1 MKNNC
6 YIVIGSS
13 GFIGNSLCKKIK
25 NKNNLFTISR
35 KKRGNLSFGFHTKLD
50 MRNFKLVN
58 NYFKKLKKEYR
69 KIYIFFLA
77 GDSTVES
84 TNSNPEKMVS
94 NSINSFHNLL
104 LSLKDT
110 NSTIVYASTGAVYD
124 SRKKGVFTEKDPLF
138 PPSPYAAA
146 KYSSEGLC
154 MSYHETFG
162 LDVRIARI
170 FSVFGENMKRFF
182 IYDIIHK
189 IHSSNL
195 KIELNGNGLQVRD
208 YLHVDDVVNGLVL
221 IASKGKPGEIYNIS
235 SGKPTK
241 LNDLANKIKKILN
254 KEKLM
259 INWNNRITKGVRDH
273 WYGDNTKISKLGFK
287 IKKDIRDNL
296 EHTVKKIFS
305 NLK

>member
-13 GFIGNSLCKKIK
+13 GFIGHSLCKKIK
-25 NKNNLFTISR
+25 NKNYLFTISR
-35 KKRGNLSFGFHTKLD
+35 KKRGNLSFGIHKKLD
-50 MRNFKLVN
+50 MRNLKLVN
-58 NYFKKLKKEYR
+58 NYFNKIKKEYR
-69 KIYIFFLA
+69 KIYVFFLA
-77 GDSTVES
+77 GDSSVES
-84 TNSNPEKMVS
+84 TNSNLEKIIN

-104 LSLKDT
+104 LSLKDS

-124 SRKKGVFTEKDPLF
+124 SRKKNVFTEKDPLF
-138 PPSPYAAA
+138 PASPYAAA

-189 IHSSNL
+189 MHLSNV

-208 YLHVDDVVNGLVL
+208 YLHVDDVVDGLVL

-241 LNDLANKIKKILN
+241 LSILVNKIKKILN
-254 KEKLM
+254 KEELT
-259 INWNNRITKGVRDH
+259 IIWNNRDTKGIRDQ
-273 WYGDNTKISKLGFK
+273 WYGNNNKISKLGFK
-287 IKKDIRDNL
+287 VRKDIKDNL
-296 EHTVKKIFS
+296 ENTVKEIFL
-305 NLK
+305 NL